1 MARPRVEGLPP
12 HWWCDPC
19 VLLCLAAAHIVA
31 SVLSPHGVFVLCN
44 GVVVLYSPLEKWRF
58 SLRRRSRLGLPP
70 EPPDLKCARK
80 ITDFGQASEPRP
92 GPPKCAKIMDF
103 CQASAPRPGP
113 PKYVKITDFGQ
124 ALALRPSPPKS
135 VMSTSKV
142 LRFLQFL
149 RRLRLQL
156 LPLLHSLLAT
166 TEVLRAPPF

>member
-70 EPPDLKCARK
+70 EPPVPKCVGK
-80 ITDFGQASEPRP
+80 ILDSGQASEPRP
-92 GPPKCAKIMDF
+92 GPSQCVKIPDF
-103 CQASAPRPGP
+103 WWASALRPGP
-113 PKYVKITDFGQ
+113 PKS
-124 ALALRPSPPKS
+124 A
-135 VMSTSKV
+135 MSTSKV
-142 LRFLQFL
+142 FRPLQLLRHL
-149 RRLRLQL
+149 RHRL
-156 LPLLHSLLAT
+156 LPLLHSFLAT
-166 TEVLRAPPF
+166 TEVLMAPLFQASTFLHVVV